1 MFFFKNRAEND
12 AGKLFQDIFSI
23 FKKALCKVKTSD
35 LQAAWF
41 HYISIALKLGYNK
54 NKLDKTLD
62 FYPEIYSILIFEKRV
77 WE

>member
-35 LQAAWF
+35 LQ
-41 HYISIALKLGYNK
+41 LGF
-54 NKLDKTLD
+54 T
-62 FYPEIYSILIFEKRV
+62 IFR
-77 WE
+77 